1 MSFEN
6 RAFYRNVDKHDRARQ
21 ATDDNLMQRWED
33 AICML
38 CSIHQRNDAD
48 RMYLSYCPV
57 RAWIQLR
64 YLEGMKECDGYA
76 V

>member
-6 RAFYRNVDKHDRARQ
+6 RALYGNVEKYDTDRQ
-21 ATDDNLMQRWED
+21 ATDDNLMHRRED

-38 CSIHQRNDAD
+38 CSLHQRNDAH

-64 YLEGMKECDGYA
+64 YLEGTKECDGYA